1 MYSSFALNNKHS
13 LLIIH
18 LISWA
23 EPTSSVF
30 IIFFD
35 FLINKNLKNEG
46 WAKFTLIQNCATNV
60 QSESSCSL
68 LFTVYCSK
76 LPNLHN
82 FKKKQVFV
90 KIRGWNLRTKKG
102 KANAF
107 FSLSKNKNNNSLN
120 NSSDIN
126 KNKSFQMTLKFDG
139 SKSLNVYQS
148 PEWHWLELIYQH
160 THAH

>member
-1 MYSSFALNNKHS
+1 MWKKSSNRSAGSVTSQPYYDKAIKKKVNRKVTLPNILILKKLLDILLINKVVQLRNMYSSFALNNKHS
-13 LLIIH
+13 LLIH

-23 EPTSSVF
+23 EPTSSVLIF
-30 IIFFD
+30 FFD

-82 FKKKQVFV
+82 FKKN
-90 KIRGWNLRTKKG
+90 R
-102 KANAF
+102 
-107 FSLSKNKNNNSLN
+107 SLSKFGVE
-120 NSSDIN
+120 I
-126 KNKSFQMTLKFDG
+126 
-139 SKSLNVYQS
+139 
-148 PEWHWLELIYQH
+148 
-160 THAH
+160 